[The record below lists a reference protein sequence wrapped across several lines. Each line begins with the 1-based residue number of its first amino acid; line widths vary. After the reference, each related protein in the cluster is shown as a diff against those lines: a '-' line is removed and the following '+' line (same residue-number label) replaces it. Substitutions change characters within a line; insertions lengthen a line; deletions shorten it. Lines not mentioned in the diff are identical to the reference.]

1 MVARPRPAA
10 LLRAFDLE
18 QAPGQAIMQKGAA
31 PLQSLLVLP
40 AAGLHYLV
48 ASFKPCAGIHGL
60 KLSVVSTMQV
70 AVQMEPPPEIL
81 LPLLPYQKEF
91 LAWGVQQERGTV
103 KGGILADE

>member
-1 MVARPRPAA
+1 M
-10 LLRAFDLE
+10 
-18 QAPGQAIMQKGAA
+18 
-31 PLQSLLVLP
+31 LP
-40 AAGLHYLV
+40 AAGFYWLV
-48 ASFKPCAGIHGL
+48 ASSKVLGRSSHGL
-60 KLSVVSTMQV
+60 ICSPVSTMQV